1 MTLAPFESV
10 IVLVP
15 STCGAVAEPAEALSA
30 DFSEPAIA
38 VFAGAAL
45 SVVSLA
51 VLVSLQAAIVSASAK
66 EQNVMKIL
74 FIKPPFERGDPRLR
88 GDDKKNKK

>member
-15 STCGAVAEPAEALSA
+15 STCGSVAEPAEASA
-30 DFSEPAIA
+30 DFSEPATA
-38 VFAGAAL
+38 VFAGAVVSTPAV
-45 SVVSLA
+45 SAVAVSLA

-66 EQNVMKIL
+66 EQNGIKSL
-74 FIKPPFERGDPRLR
+74 FMEPPVW
-88 GDDKKNKK
+88 